1 MTAIISFLGSAVF
14 RWLLEKVF
22 GLMERKQDHEQ
33 ELELRKQQEEIDS
46 ASHARNL
53 ELLVKRSELKIQE
66 TESIVRGAIEEREV
80 DAFVESIKSAGK
92 PSGNKII
99 DAWNAAIRPFVA
111 TMCIVMLIALLI
123 WLIPPFAIALDG
135 VAKVAL
141 ATMLVEYTLALIAT
155 VIGWFFGSRGVMPGK
170 K

>member
-1 MTAIISFLGSAVF
+1 MTVLISFLGSAVF

-46 ASHARNL
+46 ATHARNL

-66 TESIVRGAIEEREV
+66 TEAVVRGAIEEREV
-80 DAFVESIKSAGK
+80 DAFVESIRSAGK
-92 PSGNKII
+92 PSGVTWV
-99 DAWNAAIRPFVA
+99 DAWNACIRPFVA

-135 VAKVAL
+135 AAKIAL
-141 ATMLVEYTLALIAT
+141 AIMLVEYTLALIAT

>member
-1 MTAIISFLGSAVF
+1 MTAILSFLGSAVF

-33 ELELRKQQEEIDS
+33 ELELRRLQEELDS

-53 ELLVKRSELKIQE
+53 ELLVRRSELKIQE

-80 DAFVESIKSAGK
+80 DAFVESIKSASK
-92 PSGNKII
+92 PSGNPYIG
-99 DAWNAAIRPFVA
+99 AWNDAIRPFVA
-111 TMCIVMLIALLI
+111 TACIFMLAALLT
-123 WLIPPFAIALDG
+123 WLLPIFVVSLDLA
-135 VAKVAL
+135 AKL
-141 ATMLVEYTLALIAT
+141 AMATLIVDFTLSLIGA
-155 VIGWFFGSRGVMPGK
+155 VLGWFFGNRSLIPGK